1 MKTSTPSSSSA
12 DALSKR
18 HYIGTESILSRLQ
31 KVRKIGQN
39 RWVACCPAHNDRT
52 PSLQISETQEGKI
65 LIKDF
70 GQDCDIGQIMSAI
83 GLNISDLFPENT
95 KSQYYA
101 PTKRARFDAAHILQ
115 CLAQDTRFVFMCAK
129 HIATGEPL
137 LDSDQKE
144 LLTAYARIERAF
156 AAGGYGQ

>member
-1 MKTSTPSSSSA
+1 MKMSAPSNSSA

-18 HYIGTESILSRLQ
+18 NYIGIEGLLSRLE

-52 PSLQISETQEGKI
+52 PSLQISETQEGII

-70 GQDCDIGQIMSAI
+70 GQDCNIGQIASAI
-83 GLNISDLFPENT
+83 DVNVSDLFPENT
-95 KSQYYA
+95 KSKYHA
-101 PTKRARFDAAHILQ
+101 PIKRARFDAAHILQ

-137 LDSDQKE
+137 LNSDQKE
-144 LLTAYARIERAF
+144 LLAAYARIERAL
-156 AAGGYGQ
+156 AAGGFGQ